1 MLLVVGLGLF
11 SLLIRQVGAAL
22 VLRLLARVG
31 WRLLIIAAI
40 YAGYIAMR
48 AAALWRVML
57 ESPSP
62 YLDVLRVRI
71 SAEAIEMLTF
81 TGPFLAEPAKGWLLI
96 QRGTPT
102 NAAFATVIIEYL
114 IYSVVSSCLAIA
126 ALLLLLTRHALPI
139 GLRPAAVLIVVLSA
153 AFIAAFVFASS
164 SGIGLIVPIL
174 RAGRAIVGDRASR
187 MAEQFQRVE
196 MVIIDFL
203 HGHLRRMAEVFAFET
218 AAHALLVLEVWA
230 VIVGLGLSLSW
241 LQALIIEGG
250 VKFVGIAF
258 AFIPGQLGA
267 SEGTYELLT
276 KAIGLPAAIGL
287 AIALVRR
294 LRGVLVAV
302 VGLIVLPLRR
312 D

>member
-1 MLLVVGLGLF
+1 M
-11 SLLIRQVGAAL
+11 
-22 VLRLLARVG
+22 LRLLTQVG
-31 WRLLIIAAI
+31 WRLLIISAI
-40 YAGYIAMR
+40 YAGYVAMR

-57 ESPSP
+57 DSPAP
-62 YLDVLRVRI
+62 YLDVLRVRL

-102 NAAFATVIIEYL
+102 SAAFATVIIEYL

-126 ALLLLLTRHALPI
+126 ALLLLLMRHALPI
-139 GLRPAAVLIVVLSA
+139 AVRPAAGLIVILSI

-174 RAGRAIVGDRASR
+174 RAGRAIVGERASQ

-196 MVIIDFL
+196 IVIIDFL
-203 HGHLRRMAEVFAFET
+203 HGHIRRLAEVFAIET
-218 AAHALLVLEVWA
+218 AAHALLVIEVWA
-230 VIVGLGLSLSW
+230 VIVVLGLSLSW
-241 LQALIIEGG
+241 MQAIVIEGG

-258 AFIPGQLGA
+258 AFIPGQFGA

-287 AIALVRR
+287 TIALVRR

-302 VGLIVLPLRR
+302 VGLIVLPLRPTDASR
-312 D
+312 PPPEEQV